1 MTIRVY
7 VAGASREAKQ
17 VEHYMTGLREH
28 GVDISHD
35 WITLMKLAPVHERHL
50 TPTARR
56 RAAELDAN
64 AVRGS
69 DVVWLMIPD
78 EATIG
83 AWVEFGIVL
92 GDILRHACVI
102 VSGDWRRTIFTEL
115 ADFKFDTHEQAFAFV
130 CERADEHRRD
140 LAAAG

>member
-1 MTIRVY
+1 MISVY

-17 VEHYMTGLREH
+17 VEHFMIRLREN
-28 GVDISHD
+28 GVEVSHD
-35 WITLMKLAPVHERHL
+35 WITLMKLATVHERHL
-50 TPTARR
+50 TPTARK
-56 RAAELDAN
+56 RAAELDAQ
-64 AVRGS
+64 AVRCS
-69 DVVWLMIPD
+69 DIVWLQIPD

-92 GDILRHACVI
+92 GDILRHALVI

-130 CERADEHRRD
+130 CGRAEEQRRD